1 MTSTSSTA
9 APRLE
14 IVEPTLADESGHCHS
29 FVTALCAAAPDPSRF
44 RVWAARSAA
53 VPRLEATGVRLER
66 HFHRR
71 LRRAEEWLLL
81 RRLLRGP
88 GRVFVPTAGRTDLM
102 LIDWAAGGPLPP
114 SRAYAYVHW
123 VRPTPRKLAAFRRL
137 ARRQPELVVLGPTP
151 TVVDVFARCGFGRCA
166 VVPYPGAAPSPAAVE
181 GPAPF
186 RHVLFA
192 GAARE
197 DKGFSHVV
205 ALIERLAATGAAL
218 PVTLQTSTEA
228 HDRRDAE
235 TRAALGRLAAIRY
248 PPLRLFPETLERD
261 AYLGLFRGAICL
273 QPYDP
278 REFADRVSGV
288 TLDALQGGAPVV
300 TVPGTWIA
308 RVVER
313 FGAGAVAASPAPEH
327 LLDVLERV
335 RADHARY
342 QERALRAGQALRS
355 EHDGRHLLEA
365 LTR

>member
-1 MTSTSSTA
+1 VSEGVASA
-9 APRLE
+9 DRLE
-14 IVEPTLADESGHCHS
+14 IVEPTLADETGHCHS
-29 FVTALCAAAPDPSRF
+29 FLETLCGAAPDPTRF
-44 RVWAARSAA
+44 RVWAARGAS
-53 VPRLEATGVRLER
+53 VPRLEALGVRLER

-71 LRRAEEWLLL
+71 LRRPEEWLLL
-81 RRLLRGP
+81 RRLLRAP
-88 GRVFVPTAGRTDLM
+88 GRVFVPTAARTDLM
-102 LIDWAAGGPLPP
+102 LLDWAARVPLPP

-123 VRPTPRKLAAFRRL
+123 VRPDARKLAFFRRL
-137 ARRQPELVVLGPTP
+137 ARRQPELVVLGPTAS
-151 TVVDVFARCGFGRCA
+151 VVDVFAQCGFARCA
-166 VVPYPGAAPSPAAVE
+166 VVPYPGAAAGVPSVAP
-181 GPAPF
+181 GPF

-205 ALIERLAATGAAL
+205 ALVERLAARGEAL

-228 HDRRDAE
+228 HDRRDEA
-235 TRAALGRLAAIRY
+235 TRGALTRLAAIRY
-248 PPLRLFPETLERD
+248 PPLRVCPETLERA
-261 AYLGLFRGAICL
+261 AYADLFRGAICL

-300 TVPGTWIA
+300 AVPGTWIA

-313 FGAGAVAASPAPEH
+313 FGAGAVATSPSPEH
-327 LLDVLERV
+327 LHDALERV

-342 QERALRAGQALRS
+342 QAQALQAGRALRA